1 MAKALPWR
9 RSLVA
14 LLLFGFVAVA
24 PASAAPPQVIATGL
38 GDPRGIDADQGD
50 HGDRL
55 LVAETATGK
64 ITEILTRK
72 GSDPVVQPF
81 AENVPVSD
89 VVGYGFNTAFAT
101 VGAGPEQG
109 GSPFAGL
116 ARVPRGGSFDLFAD
130 ILEYQKGDPDP
141 FDQED
146 APDETNPFGVAQV
159 RGGFLVADSAGNDL
173 LKIERDGDIETVAR
187 FPTRTLASPGGPD
200 LPPAGTP
207 IDAEAVPTSVA
218 VGPDGAWYVGEL
230 RGFPFTPGAS
240 RIWRIEPG
248 TEDVT
253 CDPDKKHGRCSLY
266 ADGFTS
272 VIDIAWAGRTL
283 LVLSIAKDGLLA
295 LEGAGEGAPPPPG
308 ALYAVEK
315 RKKTEIAAGEL
326 IAPGGVAVADDDLY
340 VTTGTVFGPG
350 GGSVVKIKDAL
361 DADDDHGHGGGGHHG
376 DDDHHHG
383 DGHHGGGHHDGADR
397 DHGHRHHKWGKHHK
411 SKHHKHKKH
420 HRHHKHHD
428 D

>member
-14 LLLFGFVAVA
+14 LLLFLFVAVA
-24 PASAAPPQVIATGL
+24 PASAAPPQVVATGL
-38 GDPRGIDADQGD
+38 SDPRGIDADDGD

-72 GSDPVVQPF
+72 GSDPVVRPF
-81 AENVPVSD
+81 GDAPGISD

-101 VGAGPEQG
+101 VGGAPEQG
-109 GSPFAGL
+109 GAPFAGL
-116 ARVPRGGSFDLFAD
+116 ARVPRGGESDLFAD
-130 ILEYQKGDPDP
+130 VLAYQKTDPDP

-146 APDETNPFGVAQV
+146 VPDETNPFGIAKI
-159 RGGFLVADSAGNDL
+159 RGGFLVVDSANNDL
-173 LKIERDGDIETVAR
+173 LEIEKDGDIETVAR

-200 LPPAGTP
+200 LPPEGTP

-230 RGFPFTPGAS
+230 RGFPFTKGAS

-248 TEDVT
+248 AEDVT
-253 CDPDKKHGRCSLY
+253 CDPDAKRGKCRLF

-272 VIDIAWAGRTL
+272 VIDIAWAGKTL
-283 LVLSIAKDGLLA
+283 LVLEIAKDGLLG
-295 LEGAGEGAPPPPG
+295 LESAGEGSPPPPG
-308 ALYAVEK
+308 ALWAVEK
-315 RKKTEIAAGEL
+315 GKKTEIAAGEL
-326 IAPGGVAVADDDLY
+326 IAPGGVAPADDDLY

-361 DADDDHGHGGGGHHG
+361 DADDDHGHGGGDGHHG

-383 DGHHGGGHHDGADR
+383 DGHHRGGDR
-397 DHGHRHHKWGKHHK
+397 DHGHRHHKRGKHHK
-411 SKHHKHKKH
+411 HGQHHKHKKH
-420 HRHHKHHD
+420 HKHHRD
-428 D
+428 